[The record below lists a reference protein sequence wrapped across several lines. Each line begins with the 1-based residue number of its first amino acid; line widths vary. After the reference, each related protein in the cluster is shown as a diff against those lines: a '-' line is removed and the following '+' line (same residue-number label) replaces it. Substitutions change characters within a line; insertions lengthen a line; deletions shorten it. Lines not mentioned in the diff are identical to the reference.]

1 MKAETAGLVLFGLA
15 EPVQVMSGFLPSPAT
30 GEASA
35 ATSGGHREARLAR
48 NMTQGAILSIGIDV
62 AIALMTYPELGN
74 AVWWLPV
81 AGTAIILFF
90 CWEFRSAQA
99 QGRELGNAHQGLGY

>member
-30 GEASA
+30 AEASA
-35 ATSGGHREARLAR
+35 GEGKRDARLAR
-48 NMTQGAILSIGIDV
+48 DMYMGAALSIGIDF

-81 AGTAIILFF
+81 AGTAIILLF
-90 CWEFRSAQA
+90 CWEFRHAQA
-99 QGRELGNAHQGLGY
+99 SGRRQGNTEQGLGY